1 MQKPKINKILK
12 SAISYFNN
20 LSVRFKFA
28 LVYFLILLMQIVFF
42 GVYMY
47 GQTTNSTVKQGQLV
61 MEQNL
66 LQTKESILQKRSSVE
81 TAAEILALDNKI
93 QNFLD
98 YSYSSPVDQIME
110 YQFSISPIVEN
121 ILKQNRYINSIKIYM
136 SHNVVTEMSDSYYSV
151 NSLNEPVKF
160 KQSLENKPQ
169 LDGWSSTHEAKTR
182 ALKDISGAGDQVL
195 TYAKK
200 IVSNSTFRE
209 TGYLEIEVKES
220 VLFSML
226 RDPIVTKLGQIF
238 VADSNSRIVSENIPQ
253 LFNKKVSDSTFV
265 GFHPTSKI
273 NKVED
278 LHHKKFI
285 FISIPIN
292 EIDCNLLGV
301 FPSNNFNN
309 EIKVSFR
316 NIVFVLIFSSLLF
329 GIVIFFTTTVLLTRV
344 KTMVKAMK
352 QVRDGNLN
360 VSVDVKS
367 TDEFG
372 ELGISFNHMTSRIHD
387 LVETVYKI
395 ELMEKDAELK
405 ALEAQI
411 NPHFLYNTLATISW
425 AARKVK
431 SSQIETISNSLA
443 RFYRL
448 VLSKGNRQITV
459 EEEIEMVK
467 AYFLI
472 QKIRFEDKFDVVYK
486 VEEDLLCRKMIKNII
501 QPIVENALSHGIEAK
516 SGHGT
521 IVIKVEALEEK
532 ICIKIIDDGVGMSK
546 DTLSKVLKG
555 NPESEKGSGYAIKN
569 IIQRLETYSGN
580 KEAFT
585 IYSREGIGTEVRLLL

>member
-1 MQKPKINKILK
+1 MQRPKIKKIVK
-12 SAISYFNN
+12 SLINYFNN

-28 LVYFLILLMQIVFF
+28 LVYFLILFMQIVFF

-98 YSYSSPVDQIME
+98 YSYSSPVDQIMD
-110 YQFSISPIVEN
+110 YQFTISPIVEN

-136 SHNVVTEMSDSYYSV
+136 SHNIVTEMSDSYYSV
-151 NSLNEPVKF
+151 NSLDEPVKF
-160 KQSLENKPQ
+160 KELLDNKPR
-169 LDGWSSTHEAKTR
+169 LDGWLSTHEAKTR
-182 ALKDISGAGDQVL
+182 ALKDTNGVGDQVL

-238 VADSNSRIVSENIPQ
+238 VADNNSRIISDNIPQ
-253 LFNKKVSDSTFV
+253 LFKKKVSDSTFI

-273 NKVED
+273 NQVEE
-278 LHHKKFI
+278 LNHKKFI

-309 EIKVSFR
+309 EIKISFR
-316 NIVFVLIFSSLLF
+316 NIVFVLLLLSLLF

-546 DTLSKVLKG
+546 DTLSKVLNG
-555 NPESEKGSGYAIKN
+555 NPESEKGSGYAVKN
-569 IIQRLETYSGN
+569 IIQRLETYSGT
-580 KEAFT
+580 KDAFT

>member
-1 MQKPKINKILK
+1 MVK
-12 SAISYFNN
+12 SIISYFNN

-28 LVYFLILLMQIVFF
+28 LVYFLILLMQILFF
-42 GVYMY
+42 GIYMY

-98 YSYSSPVDQIME
+98 YSYSSPVDQIMD

-136 SHNVVTEMSDSYYSV
+136 SHNIVTEMSDSYYSV

-169 LDGWSSTHEAKTR
+169 IDGWISTHEAKAR
-182 ALKDISGAGDQVL
+182 ALKDTFGTGEKVL

-226 RDPIVTKLGQIF
+226 RDPIVTKLGEIF
-238 VADSNSRIVSENIPQ
+238 VADNNSRIVSDNIPQ

-273 NKVED
+273 NKVEE
-278 LHHKKFI
+278 LNHRKFI

-309 EIKVSFR
+309 EIKISFR
-316 NIVFVLIFSSLLF
+316 NIVFVLLFSSLLF

-360 VSVDVKS
+360 VSVNVKS

-372 ELGISFNHMTSRIHD
+372 ELGVSFNHMTSRIHD

-431 SSQIETISNSLA
+431 SSQIENISNSLA

-486 VEEDLLCRKMIKNII
+486 VEEDLLCKKMIKNII
-501 QPIVENALSHGIEAK
+501 QPIVENALSHGIEPK

-521 IVIKVEALEEK
+521 IVIKIEALEDK

-546 DTLSKVLKG
+546 EILSKVLSG
-555 NPESEKGSGYAIKN
+555 NPESEKGSGYAVKN

-580 KEAFT
+580 KDAFT
-585 IYSREGIGTEVRLLL
+585 IYSREGIGTEVRILL